1 MIRLFEYRVYPKTEE
16 PIPFCWKVLF
26 VLFMLGT
33 LLAMAAVCSSCQ
45 PEEGGME
52 DMDMEGLP
60 ATIRVEVQGEEQA
73 NFVTRTVNESVI
85 SDLHIL
91 VYNSAGEL
99 IGQKYQT
106 GSSTV
111 TINTRSATGCTI
123 YAVANTG
130 KADLFKG
137 YTMHKESYLKSMVY
151 SLTNWD
157 DLNKGTNLPMTGSM
171 KSVNIKVGANTLSGT
186 LVLTRMVAKVELKI
200 KVKENSGI
208 NITNLKIYNLP
219 KSSYYVSG
227 TADATNTTWLNCGG
241 IGPSS
246 TTTAGTIFYMFEN
259 RRGTKT
265 ISAQKDK
272 TTANAP
278 AHATYV
284 EINGTIGTVTAKW
297 TVYLGENNT
306 SDFNIK
312 RNGNYTYNITLNDV
326 AVTDTRVVV
335 DFTGTEDLSSAGTA
349 NCYLA
354 KKVNTWYKF
363 KATVRGNGAATAALI
378 SPTGSALAAN
388 AAISPTSA
396 ELVWETNGHGQ
407 IIQGVILK
415 DGYVYF
421 KTGPKAEGNA
431 VIAVNDRSG
440 IVLWS
445 WHIWKTSF
453 DLAEFNS
460 NHTQTY
466 KTNPRKMS
474 TTIYANTLSSRDLIM
489 MDRNLGAADNTP
501 SNTDNVAKTFGLYY
515 QFGRKDP
522 FPNAKKRERRTTA
535 VAEVIDIV
543 DKDNNP
549 LTINELMKYPYQTLN
564 SDISKDVKDLIL
576 YSIKNALTFILRD
589 DKDGLTDDTFS
600 GNWIYGAYKGT
611 SALDA
616 SNKLWGSD
624 FVDKSGNLA
633 LNATFSGKTIY
644 DPCPVGWCIPP
655 QDTWT
660 NFTKNTPEQ
669 WNNYNIAGTT
679 GSGTFI
685 KYYNCPVEDQ
695 KNWTDGDGMGFMKA
709 PVFGRRFYIRGEGGD
724 VAFYPA
730 EGCRFGKDGTTSA
743 VGSGCY
749 SWSSAP
755 TYATSPDG
763 GYFITNLSWVYP
775 VGYTTRSYAIPVRCV
790 KETSL

>member
-52 DMDMEGLP
+52 DMDMEEGLP

-227 TADATNTTWLNCGG
+227 TADATNTTWLNSGG
-241 IGPSS
+241 ISLSS
-246 TTTAGTIFYMFEN
+246 TTTVGTIFYMFEN

-326 AVTDTRVVV
+326 AATDTRVVV

-354 KKVNTWYKF
+354 KKLNTWYKF

-421 KTGPKAEGNA
+421 KTGPKHEG
-431 VIAVNDRSG
+431 
-440 IVLWS
+440 
-445 WHIWKTSF
+445 
-453 DLAEFNS
+453 
-460 NHTQTY
+460 
-466 KTNPRKMS
+466 
-474 TTIYANTLSSRDLIM
+474 
-489 MDRNLGAADNTP
+489 
-501 SNTDNVAKTFGLYY
+501 
-515 QFGRKDP
+515 
-522 FPNAKKRERRTTA
+522 
-535 VAEVIDIV
+535 
-543 DKDNNP
+543 
-549 LTINELMKYPYQTLN
+549 
-564 SDISKDVKDLIL
+564 
-576 YSIKNALTFILRD
+576 
-589 DKDGLTDDTFS
+589 
-600 GNWIYGAYKGT
+600 GAYHQ
-611 SALDA
+611 L
-616 SNKLWGSD
+616 L
-624 FVDKSGNLA
+624 L
-633 LNATFSGKTIY
+633 Y
-644 DPCPVGWCIPP
+644 
-655 QDTWT
+655 Q
-660 NFTKNTPEQ
+660 
-669 WNNYNIAGTT
+669 
-679 GSGTFI
+679 
-685 KYYNCPVEDQ
+685 
-695 KNWTDGDGMGFMKA
+695 
-709 PVFGRRFYIRGEGGD
+709 
-724 VAFYPA
+724 
-730 EGCRFGKDGTTSA
+730 
-743 VGSGCY
+743 
-749 SWSSAP
+749 
-755 TYATSPDG
+755 
-763 GYFITNLSWVYP
+763 
-775 VGYTTRSYAIPVRCV
+775 
-790 KETSL
+790 

>member
-33 LLAMAAVCSSCQ
+33 LLAMVAVCSSCQ
-45 PEEGGME
+45 SEEEDMEDVGME
-52 DMDMEGLP
+52 EGLP
-60 ATIRVEVQGEEQA
+60 ATIRVEVQGEEQV

-91 VYNSAGEL
+91 VYNSVGEL

-137 YTMHKESYLKSMVY
+137 YVIHKESYLKSMVY

-157 DLNKGTNLPMTGSM
+157 DLNKGINLPMTGSM
-171 KSVNIKVGANTLSGT
+171 KSVNIKAGANTLSGT

-200 KVKENSGI
+200 KVKESSGI

-326 AVTDTRVVV
+326 AATDTRVVV

-431 VIAVNDRSG
+431 VIAVKDGSG
-440 IVLWS
+440 NALWS

-453 DLAEFNS
+453 DLAELNS

-466 KTNPRKMS
+466 KTNPRIMNPS
-474 TTIYANTLSSRDLIM
+474 LYNNSLTSRNLIM
-489 MDRNLGAADNTP
+489 MDRDVGAADNTA
-501 SNTDNVAKTFGLYY
+501 SNTDAVAKTFGLYY

-522 FPNAKKRERRTTA
+522 FPT
-535 VAEVIDIV
+535 
-543 DKDNNP
+543 
-549 LTINELMKYPYQTLN
+549 
-564 SDISKDVKDLIL
+564 VK
-576 YSIKNALTFILRD
+576 
-589 DKDGLTDDTFS
+589 DKDGIIEIYDKNGTCIGTDEIIGNCVKNNEIPSYSVMTTMINYTINHPLTFVTSTDGS
-600 GNWIYGAYKGT
+600 GNWIYGALLAT
-611 SALDA
+611 SVCTA
-616 SNKLWGSD
+616 SDKLWGSD
-624 FVDKSGNLA
+624 FNSTTTTLLLDTK
-633 LNATFSGKTIY
+633 FIGKTIY
-644 DPCPVGWCIPP
+644 DPCPSGWCVPP

-660 NFTKNTPEQ
+660 NFT
-669 WNNYNIAGTT
+669 TT
-679 GSGTFI
+679 ISESATSDYSTQDVS
-685 KYYNCPVEDQ
+685 YYNSPTEDK
-695 KNWTDGDGMGFMKA
+695 KNWTVHQNGFKSA
-709 PVFGRRFYIRGEGGD
+709 PVFGRRFYISGISGAL
-724 VAFYPA
+724 AFYPA
-730 EGCRFGKDGTTSA
+730 AGYRYGLDGKLYNVGYFCSA
-743 VGSGCY
+743 
-749 SWSSAP
+749 WSSAP
-755 TYATSPDG
+755 TRANSLPHSTFLLSNNEAILPVN
-763 GYFITNLSWVYP
+763 FI
-775 VGYTTRSYAIPVRCV
+775 GRACAFPVRCV
-790 KETSL
+790 KEASLK

>member
-1 MIRLFEYRVYPKTEE
+1 MNRLFEYRVYPKTEG

-45 PEEGGME
+45 PEEEGME
-52 DMDMEGLP
+52 AVGMEEGLP
-60 ATIRVEVQGEEQA
+60 ATIRVEVQGEEQV

-106 GSSTV
+106 GSSTI

-137 YTMHKESYLKSMVY
+137 YVIHKESYLKSMVY

-157 DLNKGTNLPMTGSM
+157 DLNKGINLPMTGSM

-241 IGPSS
+241 ISPSS

-265 ISAQKDK
+265 IPAQKDK

-363 KATVRGNGAATAALI
+363 KATVRGNGASTAALI

-388 AAISPTSA
+388 ATISPASA

-407 IIQGVILK
+407 IIQGMILK

-421 KTGPKAEGNA
+421 KTGPAAEGNA
-431 VIAVNDRSG
+431 VVAVKDGSG
-440 IVLWS
+440 NILWS
-445 WHIWKTSF
+445 WHIWKTHF
-453 DLAEFNS
+453 NLAEIP
-460 NHTQTY
+460 TQTY
-466 KTNPRKMS
+466 QTNPRGGMNG
-474 TTIYANTLSSRDLIM
+474 TIYADVL
-489 MDRNLGAADNTP
+489 P
-501 SNTDNVAKTFGLYY
+501 AKPYTGY
-515 QFGRKDP
+515 D
-522 FPNAKKRERRTTA
+522 
-535 VAEVIDIV
+535 
-543 DKDNNP
+543 
-549 LTINELMKYPYQTLN
+549 EL
-564 SDISKDVKDLIL
+564 
-576 YSIKNALTFILRD
+576 
-589 DKDGLTDDTFS
+589 
-600 GNWIYGAYKGT
+600 
-611 SALDA
+611 
-616 SNKLWGSD
+616 
-624 FVDKSGNLA
+624 
-633 LNATFSGKTIY
+633 
-644 DPCPVGWCIPP
+644 
-655 QDTWT
+655 
-660 NFTKNTPEQ
+660 
-669 WNNYNIAGTT
+669 
-679 GSGTFI
+679 
-685 KYYNCPVEDQ
+685 
-695 KNWTDGDGMGFMKA
+695 
-709 PVFGRRFYIRGEGGD
+709 
-724 VAFYPA
+724 
-730 EGCRFGKDGTTSA
+730 
-743 VGSGCY
+743 
-749 SWSSAP
+749 
-755 TYATSPDG
+755 
-763 GYFITNLSWVYP
+763 
-775 VGYTTRSYAIPVRCV
+775 
-790 KETSL
+790 

>member
-52 DMDMEGLP
+52 DMDMDMEGLP
-60 ATIRVEVQGEEQA
+60 ATIRVEVQREEQA

-241 IGPSS
+241 ISLSS

-326 AVTDTRVVV
+326 AATDTRVVV

-354 KKVNTWYKF
+354 KVNTWYKF

-431 VIAVNDRSG
+431 VIAVKDGSG
-440 IVLWS
+440 NVLWS
-445 WHIWKTSF
+445 WHIWKTHFS
-453 DLAEFNS
+453 LAEIPM
-460 NHTQTY
+460 QTY
-466 KTNPRKMS
+466 KTNPRKM
-474 TTIYANTLSSRDLIM
+474 NSSLYYNSLTSRNLIM
-489 MDRNLGAADNTP
+489 MDRDVGAADNTA
-501 SNTDNVAKTFGLYY
+501 SNTDAVAKTFGLYY

-522 FPNAKKRERRTTA
+522 FPT
-535 VAEVIDIV
+535 
-543 DKDNNP
+543 
-549 LTINELMKYPYQTLN
+549 
-564 SDISKDVKDLIL
+564 VK
-576 YSIKNALTFILRD
+576 
-589 DKDGLTDDTFS
+589 DKDGTIEVYDKNGMCIGTNEIIGNCVKNNEIPSYSVMTTMINYTINHPLTFVTSTDGS
-600 GNWIYGAYKGT
+600 GNWIYGALLAT
-611 SALDA
+611 STCTA
-616 SNKLWGSD
+616 SDKLWGSD
-624 FVDKSGNLA
+624 FNSTTTTLLLDTK
-633 LNATFSGKTIY
+633 FIGKTIY
-644 DPCPVGWCIPP
+644 DPCPSGWCVPP

-660 NFTKNTPEQ
+660 NFT
-669 WNNYNIAGTT
+669 TT
-679 GSGTFI
+679 ISESATSDYSTQDAS
-685 KYYNCPVEDQ
+685 YYNSPAEDK
-695 KNWTDGDGMGFMKA
+695 KNWSVVPQNGFKSA
-709 PVFGRRFYIRGEGGD
+709 PVFGRRFYISGTLGAL
-724 VAFYPA
+724 AFYPA
-730 EGCRFGKDGTTSA
+730 AGYRYGLDGKLYN
-743 VGSGCY
+743 VGYFCSV
-749 SWSSAP
+749 WSSAP
-755 TYATSPDG
+755 TRANSLPHST
-763 GYFITNLSWVYP
+763 FFLSSNEAILP
-775 VGYTTRSYAIPVRCV
+775 VNFVGRASAFPVRCV
-790 KETSL
+790 KEASLK

>member
-1 MIRLFEYRVYPKTEE
+1 MNRLFEYKVYPKTEE

-45 PEEGGME
+45 PEEEGME
-52 DMDMEGLP
+52 AVDMKEGLP
-60 ATIRVEVQGEEQA
+60 ATIRLEVQGEEQA

-227 TADATNTTWLNCGG
+227 TADATNTTWLNSGG
-241 IGPSS
+241 ISLSS

-326 AVTDTRVVV
+326 AATDTRVVV

-431 VIAVNDRSG
+431 VIAVKDGSG
-440 IVLWS
+440 NVLWS
-445 WHIWKTSF
+445 WHIWKTHFS
-453 DLAEFNS
+453 LAEIPM
-460 NHTQTY
+460 QTY
-466 KTNPRKMS
+466 KTNPRIMDV
-474 TTIYANTLSSRDLIM
+474 SSYYNGLVSRNLIM
-489 MDRNLGAADNTP
+489 MDRNVGAEAEILYNSDTEEKALGL
-501 SNTDNVAKTFGLYY
+501 FY

-522 FPNAKKRERRTTA
+522 FPSGKNKRGE
-535 VAEVIDIV
+535 ISIY
-543 DKDNNP
+543 DKDGNHLDEPALRRDNY
-549 LTINELMKYPYQTLN
+549 IKMN
-564 SDISKDVKDLIL
+564 SLISTATANIIA
-576 YSIKNALTFILRD
+576 YAIAHPLTFILYD
-589 DKDGLTDDTFS
+589 MADINAEYIPS
-600 GNWIYGAYKGT
+600 YNWIYGGFPPTTAWK
-611 SALDA
+611 A
-616 SNKLWGSD
+616 SNNLWGSD
-624 FVDKSGNLA
+624 VNGTNSLA
-633 LNATFSGKTIY
+633 LDTKFTQKRFMILVLWAGICLPKMSGLTLQQRIQVRYLLCWIIIQRFLPTI
-644 DPCPVGWCIPP
+644 IHLL
-655 QDTWT
+655 
-660 NFTKNTPEQ
+660 
-669 WNNYNIAGTT
+669 
-679 GSGTFI
+679 
-685 KYYNCPVEDQ
+685 
-695 KNWTDGDGMGFMKA
+695 
-709 PVFGRRFYIRGEGGD
+709 RIR
-724 VAFYPA
+724 
-730 EGCRFGKDGTTSA
+730 
-743 VGSGCY
+743 
-749 SWSSAP
+749 
-755 TYATSPDG
+755 
-763 GYFITNLSWVYP
+763 
-775 VGYTTRSYAIPVRCV
+775 
-790 KETSL
+790 

>member
-1 MIRLFEYRVYPKTEE
+1 MNRLFEYRVYPKTEG

-45 PEEGGME
+45 PEEEGME
-52 DMDMEGLP
+52 AVGMEEGLP
-60 ATIRVEVQGEEQA
+60 ATIRVEVQGEEQV

-106 GSSTV
+106 GSSTI

-137 YTMHKESYLKSMVY
+137 YVIHKESYLKSMVY

-157 DLNKGTNLPMTGSM
+157 DLNKGINLPMTGSM

-241 IGPSS
+241 ISPSS

-265 ISAQKDK
+265 IPAQKDK

-363 KATVRGNGAATAALI
+363 KATVRGNGASTAALI

-388 AAISPTSA
+388 ATISPASA

-407 IIQGVILK
+407 IIQGMILK

-421 KTGPKAEGNA
+421 KTGPAAEGNA
-431 VIAVNDRSG
+431 VVAVKDGSG
-440 IVLWS
+440 NILWS
-445 WHIWKTSF
+445 WHIWKTHF
-453 DLAEFNS
+453 NLAEIP
-460 NHTQTY
+460 TQTY
-466 KTNPRKMS
+466 QTNPRGGMNG
-474 TTIYANTLSSRDLIM
+474 TIYADVLPAKRTLVM
-489 MDRNLGAADNTP
+489 MNCNLGAA
-501 SNTDNVAKTFGLYY
+501 SNIATNNAEVVKTFGLYY

-522 FPNAKKRERRTTA
+522 FPAAKNRERRT
-535 VAEVIDIV
+535 E
-543 DKDNNP
+543 KE
-549 LTINELMKYPYQTLN
+549 EL
-564 SDISKDVKDLIL
+564 IIIL
-576 YSIKNALTFILRD
+576 K
-589 DKDGLTDDTFS
+589 
-600 GNWIYGAYKGT
+600 
-611 SALDA
+611 
-616 SNKLWGSD
+616 
-624 FVDKSGNLA
+624 
-633 LNATFSGKTIY
+633 
-644 DPCPVGWCIPP
+644 
-655 QDTWT
+655 
-660 NFTKNTPEQ
+660 
-669 WNNYNIAGTT
+669 
-679 GSGTFI
+679 
-685 KYYNCPVEDQ
+685 
-695 KNWTDGDGMGFMKA
+695 
-709 PVFGRRFYIRGEGGD
+709 
-724 VAFYPA
+724 
-730 EGCRFGKDGTTSA
+730 
-743 VGSGCY
+743 
-749 SWSSAP
+749 
-755 TYATSPDG
+755 
-763 GYFITNLSWVYP
+763 
-775 VGYTTRSYAIPVRCV
+775 
-790 KETSL
+790 

>member
-1 MIRLFEYRVYPKTEE
+1 MNRLFEYRVYPKTEE

-45 PEEGGME
+45 PEEEGME
-52 DMDMEGLP
+52 AVDMKEGLP
-60 ATIRVEVQGEEQA
+60 ATIRLEVQGEEQV

-91 VYNSAGEL
+91 VYNSTGEL

-227 TADATNTTWLNCGG
+227 TADATNTTWLNSGG
-241 IGPSS
+241 ISLSS

-326 AVTDTRVVV
+326 AATDTRVVV

-431 VIAVNDRSG
+431 VIAVKDGSG
-440 IVLWS
+440 NVLWS
-445 WHIWKTSF
+445 WHIWKTHFS
-453 DLAEFNS
+453 LAEIPM
-460 NHTQTY
+460 QTY
-466 KTNPRKMS
+466 KTNPRIMDV
-474 TTIYANTLSSRDLIM
+474 SSYYNGLVSRNLIM
-489 MDRNLGAADNTP
+489 MDRNVGAEAEILYNSDTEEKALGL
-501 SNTDNVAKTFGLYY
+501 FY

-522 FPNAKKRERRTTA
+522 FPSGKNKRGE
-535 VAEVIDIV
+535 ISIY
-543 DKDNNP
+543 DKDGNHLDEPALRRDNY
-549 LTINELMKYPYQTLN
+549 IKMN
-564 SDISKDVKDLIL
+564 SLISTATANIIA
-576 YSIKNALTFILRD
+576 YAIAHPLTFILYD
-589 DKDGLTDDTFS
+589 MADINAEYIPS
-600 GNWIYGAYKGT
+600 YNWIYGGFPPTTAWK
-611 SALDA
+611 A
-616 SNKLWGSD
+616 SNNLWGSD
-624 FVDKSGNLA
+624 VNGTNSLVLDTKF
-633 LNATFSGKTIY
+633 TQKTIY
-644 DPCPVGWCIPP
+644 DPCPLGWHMPP
-655 QDTWT
+655 QDVWT
-660 NFTKNTPEQ
+660 NFTTTNTGEIPPMLD
-669 WNNYNIAGTT
+669 YNTT
-679 GSGTFI
+679 IPT
-685 KYYNCPVEDQ
+685 YYNSPIEDKINVTVE
-695 KNWTDGDGMGFMKA
+695 
-709 PVFGRRFYIRGEGGD
+709 
-724 VAFYPA
+724 
-730 EGCRFGKDGTTSA
+730 
-743 VGSGCY
+743 
-749 SWSSAP
+749 
-755 TYATSPDG
+755 
-763 GYFITNLSWVYP
+763 L
-775 VGYTTRSYAIPVRCV
+775 
-790 KETSL
+790 

>member
-1 MIRLFEYRVYPKTEE
+1 MNRLFEYRVYPKTEG

-45 PEEGGME
+45 PEEEGME
-52 DMDMEGLP
+52 AVGMEEGLP
-60 ATIRVEVQGEEQA
+60 ATIRVEVQGEEQV

-106 GSSTV
+106 GSSTI

-137 YTMHKESYLKSMVY
+137 YVIHKESYLKSMVY

-157 DLNKGTNLPMTGSM
+157 DLNKGINLPMTGSM

-241 IGPSS
+241 ISPSS

-265 ISAQKDK
+265 IPAQKDK

-363 KATVRGNGAATAALI
+363 KATVRGNGASTAALI

-388 AAISPTSA
+388 ATISPASA
-396 ELVWETNGHGQ
+396 ELVWETNGHEQ
-407 IIQGVILK
+407 IIQGMILK

-421 KTGPKAEGNA
+421 KTGPAAEGNA
-431 VIAVNDRSG
+431 VVAVKDGSG
-440 IVLWS
+440 NILWS
-445 WHIWKTSF
+445 WHIWKTHF
-453 DLAEFNS
+453 NLAEIP
-460 NHTQTY
+460 TQTY
-466 KTNPRKMS
+466 QTNPRGGMNG
-474 TTIYANTLSSRDLIM
+474 TIYADVLPAKRTLVM
-489 MDRNLGAADNTP
+489 MNCNLGAA
-501 SNTDNVAKTFGLYY
+501 SNIATNNAEVVKTFGLYY

-522 FPNAKKRERRTTA
+522 FPAAKNRERR
-535 VAEVIDIV
+535 IDNNSEIV
-543 DKDNNP
+543 DVFDRNGNKLNAATLRGENYQI
-549 LTINELMKYPYQTLN
+549 INSL
-564 SDISKDVKDLIL
+564 ISSSVQSIIS
-576 YSIKNALTFILRD
+576 YSIKRPLVFIVCGED
-589 DKDGLTDDTFS
+589 NS
-600 GNWIYGAYKGT
+600 YNWIYRAT
-611 SALDA
+611 SQSEAWKA
-616 SNKLWGSD
+616 SNRLWG
-624 FVDKSGNLA
+624 GE
-633 LNATFSGKTIY
+633 LNNEATSKRLDTKFTGKTIY
-644 DPCPVGWCIPP
+644 DPCPLGWCMPLKIHGLILP
-655 QDTWT
+655 
-660 NFTKNTPEQ
+660 
-669 WNNYNIAGTT
+669 
-679 GSGTFI
+679 
-685 KYYNCPVEDQ
+685 
-695 KNWTDGDGMGFMKA
+695 
-709 PVFGRRFYIRGEGGD
+709 PVF
-724 VAFYPA
+724 
-730 EGCRFGKDGTTSA
+730 
-743 VGSGCY
+743 
-749 SWSSAP
+749 
-755 TYATSPDG
+755 
-763 GYFITNLSWVYP
+763 
-775 VGYTTRSYAIPVRCV
+775 
-790 KETSL
+790 

>member
-265 ISAQKDK
+265 ISAQR
-272 TTANAP
+272 
-278 AHATYV
+278 
-284 EINGTIGTVTAKW
+284 
-297 TVYLGENNT
+297 
-306 SDFNIK
+306 IK
-312 RNGNYTYNITLNDV
+312 RLQM
-326 AVTDTRVVV
+326 R
-335 DFTGTEDLSSAGTA
+335 L
-349 NCYLA
+349 
-354 KKVNTWYKF
+354 
-363 KATVRGNGAATAALI
+363 
-378 SPTGSALAAN
+378 
-388 AAISPTSA
+388 
-396 ELVWETNGHGQ
+396 H
-407 IIQGVILK
+407 
-415 DGYVYF
+415 
-421 KTGPKAEGNA
+421 
-431 VIAVNDRSG
+431 
-440 IVLWS
+440 
-445 WHIWKTSF
+445 
-453 DLAEFNS
+453 
-460 NHTQTY
+460 
-466 KTNPRKMS
+466 M
-474 TTIYANTLSSRDLIM
+474 
-489 MDRNLGAADNTP
+489 
-501 SNTDNVAKTFGLYY
+501 
-515 QFGRKDP
+515 
-522 FPNAKKRERRTTA
+522 
-535 VAEVIDIV
+535 
-543 DKDNNP
+543 
-549 LTINELMKYPYQTLN
+549 
-564 SDISKDVKDLIL
+564 
-576 YSIKNALTFILRD
+576 LR
-589 DKDGLTDDTFS
+589 
-600 GNWIYGAYKGT
+600 
-611 SALDA
+611 
-616 SNKLWGSD
+616 
-624 FVDKSGNLA
+624 
-633 LNATFSGKTIY
+633 
-644 DPCPVGWCIPP
+644 
-655 QDTWT
+655 
-660 NFTKNTPEQ
+660 
-669 WNNYNIAGTT
+669 
-679 GSGTFI
+679 
-685 KYYNCPVEDQ
+685 
-695 KNWTDGDGMGFMKA
+695 M
-709 PVFGRRFYIRGEGGD
+709 
-724 VAFYPA
+724 
-730 EGCRFGKDGTTSA
+730 
-743 VGSGCY
+743 
-749 SWSSAP
+749 
-755 TYATSPDG
+755 
-763 GYFITNLSWVYP
+763 
-775 VGYTTRSYAIPVRCV
+775 
-790 KETSL
+790 

>member
-1 MIRLFEYRVYPKTEE
+1 MNRLFEYRVYPKTEE

-45 PEEGGME
+45 PEEEGME
-52 DMDMEGLP
+52 AVDMKEGLP
-60 ATIRVEVQGEEQA
+60 ATIRLEVQGEEQV

-91 VYNSAGEL
+91 VYNSTGEL

-227 TADATNTTWLNCGG
+227 TADATNTTWLNSGG
-241 IGPSS
+241 ISLSS

-326 AVTDTRVVV
+326 AATDTRVVV

-431 VIAVNDRSG
+431 VIAVKDGSG
-440 IVLWS
+440 NVLWS
-445 WHIWKTSF
+445 WHIWKTHFS
-453 DLAEFNS
+453 LAEIPM
-460 NHTQTY
+460 QTY
-466 KTNPRKMS
+466 KTNPRIMDV
-474 TTIYANTLSSRDLIM
+474 SSYYNGLVSRNLIM
-489 MDRNLGAADNTP
+489 MDRNVGAEAEILYNSDTEEKALGL
-501 SNTDNVAKTFGLYY
+501 FY

-522 FPNAKKRERRTTA
+522 FPSGKNKRGE
-535 VAEVIDIV
+535 ISIY
-543 DKDNNP
+543 DKDGNHLDEPALRRDNY
-549 LTINELMKYPYQTLN
+549 IKMN
-564 SDISKDVKDLIL
+564 SLISTATANIIA
-576 YSIKNALTFILRD
+576 YAIAHPLTFILYD
-589 DKDGLTDDTFS
+589 MAD
-600 GNWIYGAYKGT
+600 I
-611 SALDA
+611 
-616 SNKLWGSD
+616 
-624 FVDKSGNLA
+624 
-633 LNATFSGKTIY
+633 NAEY
-644 DPCPVGWCIPP
+644 IPYI
-655 QDTWT
+655 T
-660 NFTKNTPEQ
+660 
-669 WNNYNIAGTT
+669 
-679 GSGTFI
+679 
-685 KYYNCPVEDQ
+685 
-695 KNWTDGDGMGFMKA
+695 GFM
-709 PVFGRRFYIRGEGGD
+709 
-724 VAFYPA
+724 
-730 EGCRFGKDGTTSA
+730 A
-743 VGSGCY
+743 VSHRQR
-749 SWSSAP
+749 
-755 TYATSPDG
+755 
-763 GYFITNLSWVYP
+763 L
-775 VGYTTRSYAIPVRCV
+775 
-790 KETSL
+790 ESL

>member
-1 MIRLFEYRVYPKTEE
+1 MNRLFEYRVYPKTEG

-45 PEEGGME
+45 PEEEGME
-52 DMDMEGLP
+52 AVGMEEGLP
-60 ATIRVEVQGEEQA
+60 ATIRVEVQGEEQV

-106 GSSTV
+106 GSSTI

-137 YTMHKESYLKSMVY
+137 YVIHKESYLKSMVY

-157 DLNKGTNLPMTGSM
+157 DLNKGINLPMTGSM

-241 IGPSS
+241 ISPSS

-265 ISAQKDK
+265 IPAQKDK

-363 KATVRGNGAATAALI
+363 KATVRGNGASTAALI

-388 AAISPTSA
+388 ATISPASA
-396 ELVWETNGHGQ
+396 ELVWETNGHEQ
-407 IIQGVILK
+407 IIQGMILK

-421 KTGPKAEGNA
+421 KTGPAAEGNA
-431 VIAVNDRSG
+431 VVAVKDGSG
-440 IVLWS
+440 NILWS
-445 WHIWKTSF
+445 WHIWKTHF
-453 DLAEFNS
+453 NLAEIP
-460 NHTQTY
+460 TQTY
-466 KTNPRKMS
+466 QTNPRGGMNG
-474 TTIYANTLSSRDLIM
+474 TIYADVLPAKRTLVM
-489 MDRNLGAADNTP
+489 MNCNLGAA
-501 SNTDNVAKTFGLYY
+501 SNIATNNAEVVKTFGLYY

-522 FPNAKKRERRTTA
+522 FPAAKNRERR
-535 VAEVIDIV
+535 IDNNSEIV
-543 DKDNNP
+543 DVFDRNGNKLNAATLRGENYQI
-549 LTINELMKYPYQTLN
+549 INSL
-564 SDISKDVKDLIL
+564 ISSSVQSIIS
-576 YSIKNALTFILRD
+576 YSIKRPLVFIVCGED
-589 DKDGLTDDTFS
+589 NS
-600 GNWIYGAYKGT
+600 YNWIYRAT
-611 SALDA
+611 SQSEAWKA
-616 SNKLWGSD
+616 SNRLWGGD
-624 FVDKSGNLA
+624 
-633 LNATFSGKTIY
+633 LNIVAPSKRL
-644 DPCPVGWCIPP
+644 
-655 QDTWT
+655 DT
-660 NFTKNTPEQ
+660 
-669 WNNYNIAGTT
+669 
-679 GSGTFI
+679 
-685 KYYNCPVEDQ
+685 
-695 KNWTDGDGMGFMKA
+695 
-709 PVFGRRFYIRGEGGD
+709 
-724 VAFYPA
+724 
-730 EGCRFGKDGTTSA
+730 
-743 VGSGCY
+743 
-749 SWSSAP
+749 
-755 TYATSPDG
+755 
-763 GYFITNLSWVYP
+763 
-775 VGYTTRSYAIPVRCV
+775 
-790 KETSL
+790 

>member
-278 AHATYV
+278 AHATNV

-431 VIAVNDRSG
+431 VIAVKDRSG
-440 IVLWS
+440 NVLWS

-576 YSIKNALTFILRD
+576 YSIKNPLTFILRD

>member
-52 DMDMEGLP
+52 DMDMDMEGLP
-60 ATIRVEVQGEEQA
+60 ATIRVEVQREEQA

-171 KSVNIKVGANTLSGT
+171 KSVNIRVGANTLSGT

-241 IGPSS
+241 ISLSS

-326 AVTDTRVVV
+326 AATDTRVVV

-431 VIAVNDRSG
+431 VIAVKDGSG
-440 IVLWS
+440 NVLWS
-445 WHIWKTSF
+445 WHIWKTHFS
-453 DLAEFNS
+453 LAEIPM
-460 NHTQTY
+460 QTY
-466 KTNPRKMS
+466 KTNPRKM
-474 TTIYANTLSSRDLIM
+474 NSSLYYNSLTSRNLIM
-489 MDRNLGAADNTP
+489 MDRDVGAADNTA
-501 SNTDNVAKTFGLYY
+501 SNTDAVAKTFGLYY

-522 FPNAKKRERRTTA
+522 FPT
-535 VAEVIDIV
+535 
-543 DKDNNP
+543 
-549 LTINELMKYPYQTLN
+549 
-564 SDISKDVKDLIL
+564 VK
-576 YSIKNALTFILRD
+576 
-589 DKDGLTDDTFS
+589 DKDGTIEVYDKNGMCIGTNEIIGNCVKNNEIPSYSVMTTMINYTINHPLTFVTSTDGS
-600 GNWIYGAYKGT
+600 GNWIYGALLAT
-611 SALDA
+611 STCTA
-616 SNKLWGSD
+616 SDKLWGSD
-624 FVDKSGNLA
+624 FNSTTTTLLLDTK
-633 LNATFSGKTIY
+633 FIGKTIY
-644 DPCPVGWCIPP
+644 DPCPSGWCVPP

-660 NFTKNTPEQ
+660 NFT
-669 WNNYNIAGTT
+669 TT
-679 GSGTFI
+679 ISESATSDYSTQDAS
-685 KYYNCPVEDQ
+685 YYNSPAEDK
-695 KNWTDGDGMGFMKA
+695 KNWSVVPQNGFKSA
-709 PVFGRRFYIRGEGGD
+709 PVFGRRFYISGTLGAL
-724 VAFYPA
+724 AFYPA
-730 EGCRFGKDGTTSA
+730 AGYRYGLDGKLYN
-743 VGSGCY
+743 VGYFCSV
-749 SWSSAP
+749 WSSAP
-755 TYATSPDG
+755 TRANSLPHST
-763 GYFITNLSWVYP
+763 FFLSSNEAILP
-775 VGYTTRSYAIPVRCV
+775 VNFVGRASAFPVRCV
-790 KETSL
+790 KEASLK

>member
-45 PEEGGME
+45 SEEEGME
-52 DMDMEGLP
+52 DVDMEEGMP
-60 ATIRVEVQGEEQA
+60 ATIRVEVQGEEQV
-73 NFVTRTVNESVI
+73 NFVTRAVNESVI

-137 YTMHKESYLKSMVY
+137 YTIHKESYLKSMVY

-171 KSVNIKVGANTLSGT
+171 KSVNIKAGANTLSGT

-200 KVKENSGI
+200 KVKESSGI

-219 KSSYYVSG
+219 KSSYYVFG
-227 TADATNTTWLNCGG
+227 TTDAANTTWLNCGG
-241 IGPSS
+241 ISPSS

-265 ISAQKDK
+265 ISVQKDK

-363 KATVRGNGAATAALI
+363 KATVRGNGASTAALI

-388 AAISPTSA
+388 ATISPASA

-407 IIQGVILK
+407 IIQGMILK

-421 KTGPKAEGNA
+421 KTGPAAEGNA
-431 VIAVNDRSG
+431 VVAVKDGSG
-440 IVLWS
+440 NILWS
-445 WHIWKTSF
+445 WHIWKTHF
-453 DLAEFNS
+453 NLAEIP
-460 NHTQTY
+460 TQTY
-466 KTNPRKMS
+466 QTNPRGGMNG
-474 TTIYANTLSSRDLIM
+474 TIYADVLPAKRTLVM
-489 MDRNLGAADNTP
+489 MNCNLGAA
-501 SNTDNVAKTFGLYY
+501 SNIATNNAEVVKTFGLYY

-522 FPNAKKRERRTTA
+522 FPAAKNRERR
-535 VAEVIDIV
+535 IDNNSEIV
-543 DKDNNP
+543 DVFDRNGNKLNAATLRGENYQI
-549 LTINELMKYPYQTLN
+549 INSL
-564 SDISKDVKDLIL
+564 ISSSVQSIIS
-576 YSIKNALTFILRD
+576 YSIKRPLVFIVCGED
-589 DKDGLTDDTFS
+589 NS
-600 GNWIYGAYKGT
+600 YNWIYRAT
-611 SALDA
+611 SQSEAWKA
-616 SNKLWGSD
+616 SNRLWG
-624 FVDKSGNLA
+624 GE
-633 LNATFSGKTIY
+633 LNNEATSKRLDTKFTGKTIY
-644 DPCPVGWCIPP
+644 DPCSLGWCMPP
-655 QDTWT
+655 QDTWI
-660 NFTKNTPEQ
+660 NFTTSLLNGDKNS
-669 WNNYNIAGTT
+669 NYNINIASLYNTPIEDKKNYVDGNNSGFVSST
-679 GSGTFI
+679 G
-685 KYYNCPVEDQ
+685 
-695 KNWTDGDGMGFMKA
+695 
-709 PVFGRRFYIRGEGGD
+709 VFGRRYYINGNTGD
-724 VAFYPA
+724 QAFYPA
-730 EGCRFGKDGTTSA
+730 SGYRNGINGQICD
-743 VGSGCY
+743 VGASSCA
-749 SWSSAP
+749 WSS
-755 TYATSPDG
+755 SPVSADLPQG
-763 GYFITNLSWVYP
+763 ACLNTNIAWVYP
-775 VGYTTRSYAIPVRCV
+775 VSSHSRANGFPVRCV

>member
-1 MIRLFEYRVYPKTEE
+1 MNRLFEYRVYPKTEE

-45 PEEGGME
+45 PEEEGME
-52 DMDMEGLP
+52 AVDMKEGLP
-60 ATIRVEVQGEEQA
+60 ATIRLEVQGEEQA

-151 SLTNWD
+151 SLINWD

-219 KSSYYVSG
+219 KNSYYVSG
-227 TADATNTTWLNCGG
+227 TADATNTTWLNSGG
-241 IGPSS
+241 ISLSS
-246 TTTAGTIFYMFEN
+246 TTTVGTIFYMFEN

-326 AVTDTRVVV
+326 AATDTRVVV

-431 VIAVNDRSG
+431 VIAVKDGSG
-440 IVLWS
+440 NVLWS
-445 WHIWKTSF
+445 WHIWKTHFS
-453 DLAEFNS
+453 LAEIPM
-460 NHTQTY
+460 QTY
-466 KTNPRKMS
+466 KTNPRIMDV
-474 TTIYANTLSSRDLIM
+474 SSYYNGLVSRNLIM
-489 MDRNLGAADNTP
+489 MDRNVGAEAEILYNSDTEEKALGL
-501 SNTDNVAKTFGLYY
+501 FY

-522 FPNAKKRERRTTA
+522 FP
-535 VAEVIDIV
+535 
-543 DKDNNP
+543 
-549 LTINELMKYPYQTLN
+549 
-564 SDISKDVKDLIL
+564 
-576 YSIKNALTFILRD
+576 
-589 DKDGLTDDTFS
+589 
-600 GNWIYGAYKGT
+600 
-611 SALDA
+611 
-616 SNKLWGSD
+616 
-624 FVDKSGNLA
+624 
-633 LNATFSGKTIY
+633 SGK
-644 DPCPVGWCIPP
+644 
-655 QDTWT
+655 
-660 NFTKNTPEQ
+660 
-669 WNNYNIAGTT
+669 
-679 GSGTFI
+679 
-685 KYYNCPVEDQ
+685 
-695 KNWTDGDGMGFMKA
+695 
-709 PVFGRRFYIRGEGGD
+709 IRG
-724 VAFYPA
+724 
-730 EGCRFGKDGTTSA
+730 
-743 VGSGCY
+743 
-749 SWSSAP
+749 
-755 TYATSPDG
+755 
-763 GYFITNLSWVYP
+763 
-775 VGYTTRSYAIPVRCV
+775 VRLV
-790 KETSL
+790 FMIKMGIILMSLRYEEIII

>member
-52 DMDMEGLP
+52 DMDMDMEGLP
-60 ATIRVEVQGEEQA
+60 ATIRVEVQREEQA

-241 IGPSS
+241 ISLSS

-326 AVTDTRVVV
+326 AATDTRVVV

-431 VIAVNDRSG
+431 VIAVKDGSG
-440 IVLWS
+440 NVLWS
-445 WHIWKTSF
+445 WHIWKTHFS
-453 DLAEFNS
+453 LAEIPM
-460 NHTQTY
+460 QTY
-466 KTNPRKMS
+466 KTNPRKM
-474 TTIYANTLSSRDLIM
+474 NSSLYYNSLTSRNLIM
-489 MDRNLGAADNTP
+489 MDRDVGAADNTA
-501 SNTDNVAKTFGLYY
+501 SNTDAVAKTFGLYY

-522 FPNAKKRERRTTA
+522 FPT
-535 VAEVIDIV
+535 
-543 DKDNNP
+543 
-549 LTINELMKYPYQTLN
+549 
-564 SDISKDVKDLIL
+564 VK
-576 YSIKNALTFILRD
+576 
-589 DKDGLTDDTFS
+589 DKDGTIEVYDKNGMCIGTNEIIGNCVKNNEIPSYSVMTTMINYTINHPLTFVTSTDGS
-600 GNWIYGAYKGT
+600 GNWIYGALLAT
-611 SALDA
+611 STCTA
-616 SNKLWGSD
+616 SDKLWGSD
-624 FVDKSGNLA
+624 FNSTTTTLLLDTK
-633 LNATFSGKTIY
+633 FIGKTIY
-644 DPCPVGWCIPP
+644 DPCPSGWCVPP

-660 NFTKNTPEQ
+660 NFT
-669 WNNYNIAGTT
+669 TT
-679 GSGTFI
+679 ISESATSDYSTQDAS
-685 KYYNCPVEDQ
+685 YYNSPAEDK
-695 KNWTDGDGMGFMKA
+695 KNWSVVPQNGFKSA
-709 PVFGRRFYIRGEGGD
+709 PVFGRRFYISGTLGAL
-724 VAFYPA
+724 AFYPA
-730 EGCRFGKDGTTSA
+730 AGYRYGLDGKLYN
-743 VGSGCY
+743 VGYFCSV
-749 SWSSAP
+749 WSSAP
-755 TYATSPDG
+755 TRANSLPHST
-763 GYFITNLSWVYP
+763 FFLSSNEAILP
-775 VGYTTRSYAIPVRCV
+775 VNFVGRASAFPVRCV
-790 KETSL
+790 KEASLK

>member
-1 MIRLFEYRVYPKTEE
+1 MNRLFEYRVYPKTEE
-16 PIPFCWKVLF
+16 PIPFCWKILF

-45 PEEGGME
+45 PEEEGME
-52 DMDMEGLP
+52 AVDMKEGLP
-60 ATIRVEVQGEEQA
+60 ATIRLEVQGEEQA

-227 TADATNTTWLNCGG
+227 TADATNTTWLNSGG
-241 IGPSS
+241 ISPSS

-284 EINGTIGTVTAKW
+284 EINGTIGAVTAKW

-326 AVTDTRVVV
+326 AATDTRVVV

-363 KATVRGNGAATAALI
+363 KTTVRGNGAATAALI

-388 AAISPTSA
+388 ATISPASA

-421 KTGPKAEGNA
+421 KTGPVAEGNA
-431 VIAVNDRSG
+431 VVAVKDRSG
-440 IVLWS
+440 NVLWS
-445 WHIWKTSF
+445 WHIWKTHFS
-453 DLAEFNS
+453 LAEIPM
-460 NHTQTY
+460 QTY
-466 KTNPRKMS
+466 KTNPRIMNPS
-474 TTIYANTLSSRDLIM
+474 LYYNGLVSRNLIM
-489 MDRNLGAADNTP
+489 MDRNVGAEAEILYNSDTEEKVLGL
-501 SNTDNVAKTFGLYY
+501 FY

-522 FPNAKKRERRTTA
+522 FPSGKNKRGE
-535 VAEVIDIV
+535 ISIY
-543 DKDNNP
+543 DKDGNHLDEPALRRDNY
-549 LTINELMKYPYQTLN
+549 IKKN
-564 SDISKDVKDLIL
+564 SSISTETANIIA
-576 YSIKNALTFILRD
+576 YAIAHPLTFILYD
-589 DKDGLTDDTFS
+589 MADINAEYIPS
-600 GNWIYGAYKGT
+600 YNWIYGGFPPTTAWK
-611 SALDA
+611 A
-616 SNKLWGSD
+616 SNNLWGGDVNSTNSLVLD
-624 FVDKSGNLA
+624 TKFTS
-633 LNATFSGKTIY
+633 KTIY
-644 DPCPVGWCIPP
+644 DPCPLGWHMPP
-655 QDTWT
+655 QDIWT
-660 NFTKNTPEQ
+660 NFTTTNTGETSPVLD
-669 WNNYNIAGTT
+669 YNTDVST
-679 GSGTFI
+679 
-685 KYYNCPVEDQ
+685 YYNSPVED
-695 KNWTDGDGMGFMKA
+695 KVNVTVEAGGYFNTLLY
-709 PVFGRRFYIRGEGGD
+709 GRRFFISSTSGEQ
-724 VAFYPA
+724 AFYPA
-730 EGCRFGKDGTTSA
+730 VGYRYGGNGQIYNIGYYCCVWSSSPYNSSSSFAHYLGAMNVGVGPTSA
-743 VGSGCY
+743 AGRGH
-749 SWSSAP
+749 
-755 TYATSPDG
+755 G
-763 GYFITNLSWVYP
+763 F
-775 VGYTTRSYAIPVRCV
+775 PVRCV
-790 KETSL
+790 KETSK

>member
-1 MIRLFEYRVYPKTEE
+1 MNRLFEYKVYPKTEE

-45 PEEGGME
+45 PEEEGME
-52 DMDMEGLP
+52 AVDMKEGLP
-60 ATIRVEVQGEEQA
+60 ATIRLEVQGEEQA

-227 TADATNTTWLNCGG
+227 TADATNTTWLNSGG
-241 IGPSS
+241 ISLSS

-326 AVTDTRVVV
+326 AATDTRVVV

-431 VIAVNDRSG
+431 VIAVKDGSG
-440 IVLWS
+440 NVLWS
-445 WHIWKTSF
+445 WHIWKTHFS
-453 DLAEFNS
+453 LAEIPM
-460 NHTQTY
+460 QTY
-466 KTNPRKMS
+466 KTNPRIMDV
-474 TTIYANTLSSRDLIM
+474 SSYYNGLVSRNLIM
-489 MDRNLGAADNTP
+489 MDRNVGAEAEILYNSDTEEKALGL
-501 SNTDNVAKTFGLYY
+501 FY

-522 FPNAKKRERRTTA
+522 FPSGKNKRGE
-535 VAEVIDIV
+535 ISIY
-543 DKDNNP
+543 DKDGNHLDEPALRRDNY
-549 LTINELMKYPYQTLN
+549 IKMN
-564 SDISKDVKDLIL
+564 SLISTATANIIA
-576 YSIKNALTFILRD
+576 YAIAHPLTFILYD
-589 DKDGLTDDTFS
+589 MADINAEYIPS
-600 GNWIYGAYKGT
+600 YNWIYGGFPPTTAWK
-611 SALDA
+611 A
-616 SNKLWGSD
+616 SNNLWGSD
-624 FVDKSGNLA
+624 VNGTNSLA
-633 LNATFSGKTIY
+633 LDTKFTQKTIY
-644 DPCPVGWCIPP
+644 DPCPLGWHMPP
-655 QDTWT
+655 QDVWT
-660 NFTKNTPEQ
+660 NFTTTNTGEIPPMLD
-669 WNNYNIAGTT
+669 YNTT
-679 GSGTFI
+679 IPT
-685 KYYNCPVEDQ
+685 YYNSPIEDKINVTVEGGGYFNTLLYD
-695 KNWTDGDGMGFMKA
+695 
-709 PVFGRRFYIRGEGGD
+709 RRFFISSTSGEQ
-724 VAFYPA
+724 AFYPA
-730 EGCRFGKDGTTSA
+730 VGYRYGGNGQIYNIGYYCCVWSSSPYNSSSSFANYLGAINEGVGPTSA
-743 VGSGCY
+743 TGRGH
-749 SWSSAP
+749 
-755 TYATSPDG
+755 G
-763 GYFITNLSWVYP
+763 F
-775 VGYTTRSYAIPVRCV
+775 PVRCV
-790 KETSL
+790 KETSK

>member
-1 MIRLFEYRVYPKTEE
+1 
-16 PIPFCWKVLF
+16 
-26 VLFMLGT
+26 
-33 LLAMAAVCSSCQ
+33 
-45 PEEGGME
+45 ME
-52 DMDMEGLP
+52 EGLP
-60 ATIRVEVQGEEQA
+60 ATIRVEVQGEEQV

-106 GSSTV
+106 GSSTI

-137 YTMHKESYLKSMVY
+137 YVIHKESYLKSMVY

-157 DLNKGTNLPMTGSM
+157 DLNKGINLPMTGSM

-241 IGPSS
+241 ISPSS

-265 ISAQKDK
+265 IPAQKDK

-363 KATVRGNGAATAALI
+363 KATVRGNGASTAALI

-388 AAISPTSA
+388 ATISPASA
-396 ELVWETNGHGQ
+396 ELVWETNGHEQ
-407 IIQGVILK
+407 IIQGMILK

-421 KTGPKAEGNA
+421 KTGPAAEGNA
-431 VIAVNDRSG
+431 VVAVKDGSG
-440 IVLWS
+440 NILWS
-445 WHIWKTSF
+445 WHIWKTHF
-453 DLAEFNS
+453 NLAEIP
-460 NHTQTY
+460 TQTY
-466 KTNPRKMS
+466 QTNPRGGMNG
-474 TTIYANTLSSRDLIM
+474 TIYA
-489 MDRNLGAADNTP
+489 
-501 SNTDNVAKTFGLYY
+501 
-515 QFGRKDP
+515 
-522 FPNAKKRERRTTA
+522 
-535 VAEVIDIV
+535 
-543 DKDNNP
+543 
-549 LTINELMKYPYQTLN
+549 
-564 SDISKDVKDLIL
+564 
-576 YSIKNALTFILRD
+576 
-589 DKDGLTDDTFS
+589 DGF
-600 GNWIYGAYKGT
+600 A
-611 SALDA
+611 
-616 SNKLWGSD
+616 
-624 FVDKSGNLA
+624 
-633 LNATFSGKTIY
+633 GKTYTGY
-644 DPCPVGWCIPP
+644 D
-655 QDTWT
+655 
-660 NFTKNTPEQ
+660 E
-669 WNNYNIAGTT
+669 
-679 GSGTFI
+679 
-685 KYYNCPVEDQ
+685 
-695 KNWTDGDGMGFMKA
+695 
-709 PVFGRRFYIRGEGGD
+709 
-724 VAFYPA
+724 
-730 EGCRFGKDGTTSA
+730 
-743 VGSGCY
+743 
-749 SWSSAP
+749 
-755 TYATSPDG
+755 
-763 GYFITNLSWVYP
+763 L
-775 VGYTTRSYAIPVRCV
+775 
-790 KETSL
+790 

>member
-1 MIRLFEYRVYPKTEE
+1 MNRLFEYKVYPKTEE

-45 PEEGGME
+45 PEEEGME
-52 DMDMEGLP
+52 AVDMKEGLP
-60 ATIRVEVQGEEQA
+60 ATIRLEVQGEEQA

-227 TADATNTTWLNCGG
+227 TADATNTTWLNSGG
-241 IGPSS
+241 ISLSS

-326 AVTDTRVVV
+326 AATDTRVVV

-431 VIAVNDRSG
+431 VIAVKDGSG
-440 IVLWS
+440 NVLWS
-445 WHIWKTSF
+445 WHIWKTHFS
-453 DLAEFNS
+453 LAEIPM
-460 NHTQTY
+460 QTY
-466 KTNPRKMS
+466 KTNPRIMDV
-474 TTIYANTLSSRDLIM
+474 SSYYNGLVSRNLIM
-489 MDRNLGAADNTP
+489 MDRNVGAEAEILYNSDTEEKALGL
-501 SNTDNVAKTFGLYY
+501 FY

-522 FPNAKKRERRTTA
+522 FP
-535 VAEVIDIV
+535 
-543 DKDNNP
+543 
-549 LTINELMKYPYQTLN
+549 
-564 SDISKDVKDLIL
+564 
-576 YSIKNALTFILRD
+576 
-589 DKDGLTDDTFS
+589 
-600 GNWIYGAYKGT
+600 
-611 SALDA
+611 
-616 SNKLWGSD
+616 
-624 FVDKSGNLA
+624 
-633 LNATFSGKTIY
+633 SGK
-644 DPCPVGWCIPP
+644 
-655 QDTWT
+655 
-660 NFTKNTPEQ
+660 
-669 WNNYNIAGTT
+669 
-679 GSGTFI
+679 
-685 KYYNCPVEDQ
+685 
-695 KNWTDGDGMGFMKA
+695 
-709 PVFGRRFYIRGEGGD
+709 IRG
-724 VAFYPA
+724 
-730 EGCRFGKDGTTSA
+730 
-743 VGSGCY
+743 
-749 SWSSAP
+749 
-755 TYATSPDG
+755 
-763 GYFITNLSWVYP
+763 
-775 VGYTTRSYAIPVRCV
+775 VRLV
-790 KETSL
+790 FMIKMGIILMSLRYEEIII

>member
-1 MIRLFEYRVYPKTEE
+1 MNRLFEYRVYPKTEE

-45 PEEGGME
+45 PEEEGME
-52 DMDMEGLP
+52 AVDVKEGLP
-60 ATIRVEVQGEEQA
+60 ATIRLEVQGEEQA

-227 TADATNTTWLNCGG
+227 TADATNTTWLNSGG
-241 IGPSS
+241 ISLSS

-326 AVTDTRVVV
+326 AATDTRVVV

-431 VIAVNDRSG
+431 VIAVKDGSG
-440 IVLWS
+440 NVLWS
-445 WHIWKTSF
+445 WHIWKTHFS
-453 DLAEFNS
+453 LAEIPM
-460 NHTQTY
+460 QTY
-466 KTNPRKMS
+466 KTNPRIMDV
-474 TTIYANTLSSRDLIM
+474 SSYYNGLVSRNLIM
-489 MDRNLGAADNTP
+489 MDRNVGAEAEILYNSDTEEKALGL
-501 SNTDNVAKTFGLYY
+501 FY

-522 FPNAKKRERRTTA
+522 FPSGKNKRGE
-535 VAEVIDIV
+535 ISIY
-543 DKDNNP
+543 DKDGNHLDEPALRRDNY
-549 LTINELMKYPYQTLN
+549 IKMN
-564 SDISKDVKDLIL
+564 SLISTATANIIA
-576 YSIKNALTFILRD
+576 YAIAHPLTFILYD
-589 DKDGLTDDTFS
+589 MADINAEYIPS
-600 GNWIYGAYKGT
+600 YNWIYGGFPPTTAWK
-611 SALDA
+611 A
-616 SNKLWGSD
+616 SNNLWGSD
-624 FVDKSGNLA
+624 VNGTNSLA
-633 LNATFSGKTIY
+633 LDTKFTQKTIY
-644 DPCPVGWCIPP
+644 DPCPLGWHMPP
-655 QDTWT
+655 QDVWT
-660 NFTKNTPEQ
+660 NFTTTNTGEIPPMLD
-669 WNNYNIAGTT
+669 YNTT
-679 GSGTFI
+679 IPT
-685 KYYNCPVEDQ
+685 YYNSPIEDKINVTVEGGGYF
-695 KNWTDGDGMGFMKA
+695 NTLLY
-709 PVFGRRFYIRGEGGD
+709 GRRFFISSTSGEQ
-724 VAFYPA
+724 AFYPA
-730 EGCRFGKDGTTSA
+730 VGYRYGGNGQIYNIGYYCCVWSSSPYNSFSSFAHYLGAINEGVGPTSA
-743 VGSGCY
+743 AGRGH
-749 SWSSAP
+749 
-755 TYATSPDG
+755 G
-763 GYFITNLSWVYP
+763 F
-775 VGYTTRSYAIPVRCV
+775 PVRCV
-790 KETSL
+790 KETSK

>member
-1 MIRLFEYRVYPKTEE
+1 MNRLFEYRVYPKTEG

-45 PEEGGME
+45 PEEEGME
-52 DMDMEGLP
+52 AVGMEEGLP
-60 ATIRVEVQGEEQA
+60 ATIRVEVQGEEQV

-106 GSSTV
+106 GSSTI

-137 YTMHKESYLKSMVY
+137 YVIHKESYLKSMVY

-157 DLNKGTNLPMTGSM
+157 DLNKGINLPMTGSM

-241 IGPSS
+241 ISPSS

-265 ISAQKDK
+265 IPAQKDK

-363 KATVRGNGAATAALI
+363 KATVRGNGASTAALI

-388 AAISPTSA
+388 ATISPASA
-396 ELVWETNGHGQ
+396 ELVWETNGHEQ
-407 IIQGVILK
+407 IIQGMILK

-421 KTGPKAEGNA
+421 KTGPAAEGNA
-431 VIAVNDRSG
+431 VVAVKDGSG
-440 IVLWS
+440 NILWS
-445 WHIWKTSF
+445 WHIWKTHF
-453 DLAEFNS
+453 NLAEIP
-460 NHTQTY
+460 TQTY
-466 KTNPRKMS
+466 QTNPRGGMNG
-474 TTIYANTLSSRDLIM
+474 TIYADVLPAKRTLVM
-489 MDRNLGAADNTP
+489 MNCNLGAA
-501 SNTDNVAKTFGLYY
+501 SNIATNNAEVVKTFGLYY

-522 FPNAKKRERRTTA
+522 FPAAKNRERR
-535 VAEVIDIV
+535 IDNNSEIV
-543 DKDNNP
+543 DVFDRN
-549 LTINELMKYPYQTLN
+549 
-564 SDISKDVKDLIL
+564 
-576 YSIKNALTFILRD
+576 
-589 DKDGLTDDTFS
+589 G
-600 GNWIYGAYKGT
+600 
-611 SALDA
+611 
-616 SNKLWGSD
+616 NKL
-624 FVDKSGNLA
+624 
-633 LNATFSGKTIY
+633 NAATL
-644 DPCPVGWCIPP
+644 
-655 QDTWT
+655 
-660 NFTKNTPEQ
+660 
-669 WNNYNIAGTT
+669 
-679 GSGTFI
+679 
-685 KYYNCPVEDQ
+685 
-695 KNWTDGDGMGFMKA
+695 
-709 PVFGRRFYIRGEGGD
+709 RGE
-724 VAFYPA
+724 
-730 EGCRFGKDGTTSA
+730 
-743 VGSGCY
+743 
-749 SWSSAP
+749 
-755 TYATSPDG
+755 
-763 GYFITNLSWVYP
+763 N
-775 VGYTTRSYAIPVRCV
+775 
-790 KETSL
+790 